1 MARNL
6 VRLVG
11 ILGVLVMTFS
21 ICFLNGCSREQAPP
35 PIQTPPP
42 AAVAPAPAPVA
53 PQPGAAP
60 APGAPQ
66 APGAQAP
73 AAGAAAQNIGQV
85 QMGMTSEQVQQLL
98 GAPGQTKQKNQM
110 LEWQYFTPQGKIEV
124 KFQNNQVVAIE
135 RH

>member
-1 MARNL
+1 M
-6 VRLVG
+6 V
-11 ILGVLVMTFS
+11 
-21 ICFLNGCSREQAPP
+21 
-35 PIQTPPP
+35 
-42 AAVAPAPAPVA
+42 AAVNRPRHRFRRLHRRPWPLLAPVA

-98 GAPGQTKQKNQM
+98 GAPGQTQQKGSFRM
-110 LEWQYFTPQGKIEV
+110 EV
-124 KFQNNQVVAIE
+124 FWSPRE
-135 RH
+135 SGS